1 MQWIQIIL
9 IFSRNSI
16 YVNLK
21 LIIFGKKIKDAAIF
35 DQNIIPS

>member
-9 IFSRNSI
+9 IFSWNSI
-16 YVNLK
+16 YLNLK
-21 LIIFGKKIKDAAIF
+21 LIIFGKKIKDVAIF